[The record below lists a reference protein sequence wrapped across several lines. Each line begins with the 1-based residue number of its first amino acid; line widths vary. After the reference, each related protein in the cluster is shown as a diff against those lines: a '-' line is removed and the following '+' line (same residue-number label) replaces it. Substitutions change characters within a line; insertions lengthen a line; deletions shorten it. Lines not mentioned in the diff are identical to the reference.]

1 RMAPDNS
8 SHLDTTSTSTTTKE
22 TTGNSD
28 TASTSYQPLPE
39 MTPEI
44 YELEATDSGS
54 IGLVLR
60 AIYESGDV
68 SKFSRGLEHR
78 IHQYDKN
85 IQRVCSHHY
94 QGFIDSMKQLM
105 QLREKCA
112 AIKEEAE
119 EIDTT
124 IQEASGKMAEKTNAI
139 IKYRKQMRNA
149 MVAIDHIS
157 VLLPVLDNYA
167 KLHELMEQSK
177 YYQALKVLEELE
189 HTHFKLIGQYKLAK
203 DLAQNMDPLRKEI
216 EKKAYSEFKD
226 FLEAIAKAAGR
237 IGLHANKC
245 TAEMHSFGVSEADR
259 VRKLQEEARK
269 NAVSVK
275 VAISADGALIN
286 QANQDSPVVNKTPK
300 KASGFEDEPK
310 AAQDIVDFTPIHR
323 CSQIFNVL
331 GKKEEFEEYY
341 RGQREQ
347 QCQMVCKSMTK
358 IAPPK
363 QYSDWLNVIVG
374 FFVIEDHIHQ
384 TEPSLVTAQHT
395 ETLWKNASTAVFDVL
410 NSHFGTFSDVEIMIR
425 MKKMVLLFALT
436 MKSYGYDITRLYQL
450 LKQFTDQY
458 TELLMG
464 EYEAQFVRDLESDN
478 YTPIS
483 VENEEEFRAVVRQFP
498 FYKRSIEKEEYPRKF
513 PFSRF
518 VIAVYTQVK
527 NYLVNCLKFMENL
540 QMSHSDIEDAMR
552 KFANVLLVR
561 WSEHLKQNIHENRTL
576 IQLVQMTVNMG
587 YMEKSCESLGPFITR
602 IVNGG
607 ETPAHSTGHLVALSD
622 KVFRDART
630 EAEQQIEESLRKK
643 IDLFL
648 DNMAYDWELP
658 SSAGQASD
666 YIMDL
671 ISFLKATFLSFTNL
685 PNVLAKHVCIQICK
699 YVADSLLCILISPS
713 FRLVSR
719 GALEQ
724 FSLDVMQCEMFTA
737 QCPVPGLDNQ
747 TLPVTFATLRQ
758 LLDLVVHDDWTT
770 FCAEHRNERKTYDR
784 VKINDATLVL
794 EKKIEWEKKA
804 SGGLFSIKGSD
815 RKKLLESVLRQLR
828 VLAAEK

>member
-1 RMAPDNS
+1 SRMAPANS
-8 SHLDTTSTSTTTKE
+8 SHLDTTSTSTATKE

-28 TASTSYQPLPE
+28 TASTSYQTLPE

-44 YELEATDSGS
+44 YELESTDSGS

-68 SKFSRGLEHR
+68 TKFSRGLEHR

-112 AIKEEAE
+112 AIKEEAQ
-119 EIDTT
+119 EIDST
-124 IQEASGKMAEKTNAI
+124 IQSASAEMASKTTEI
-139 IKYRKQMRNA
+139 VKYRKQMRNA

-157 VLLPVLDNYA
+157 VCLPVLDNYA
-167 KLHELMEQSK
+167 KLLELMGQSK

-189 HTHFKLIGQYKLAK
+189 HTHFKLIEQYRFTQELSKS
-203 DLAQNMDPLRKEI
+203 MDPLRKEI

-226 FLEAIAKAAGR
+226 FLENIKKVACR
-237 IGLHANKC
+237 IGLHACKC

-269 NAVSVK
+269 NAVSVN

-286 QANQDSPVVNKTPK
+286 QDSAANKPAKRISDFDDSEQL
-300 KASGFEDEPK
+300 S
-310 AAQDIVDFTPIHR
+310 AQDLIDFTPIHR

-331 GKKEEFEEYY
+331 GKKDEFELYY
-341 RGQREQ
+341 RKQREQ
-347 QCQMVCKSMTK
+347 QCEIVCQT
-358 IAPPK
+358 PPK
-363 QYSDWLNVIVG
+363 MTTLKQYVDWLNEIVG
-374 FFVIEDHIHQ
+374 FFVVEDHIHL

-395 ETLWKNASTAVFDVL
+395 ENLWKNASTAVFDLL
-410 NSHFGTFSDVEIMIR
+410 NSHFGVFSDVEMMIR
-425 MKKMVLLFALT
+425 MKKVVLLFALT

-450 LKQFTDQY
+450 LKHFTDQY
-458 TELLMG
+458 TELLMR

-483 VENEEEFRAVVRQFP
+483 VDNDEEFRAVVRQFP
-498 FYKRSIEKEEYPRKF
+498 FYKRSIEKEDYPRKF

-540 QMSHSDIEDAMR
+540 QMSHSDIEDSMR

-561 WSEHLKQNIHENRTL
+561 WSEHLKQYIHENRTL

-607 ETPAHSTGHLVALSD
+607 ETPAHATGHLVALSD

-648 DNMAYDWELP
+648 DNIAYDWELP
-658 SSAGQASD
+658 SSAGHASD

-671 ISFLKATFLSFTNL
+671 ISFLKSTFISFTNL

-699 YVADSLLCILISPS
+699 YVADSLLSILTSPD
-713 FRLVSR
+713 FRIISR
-719 GALEQ
+719 GALDQ

-758 LLDLVVHDDWTT
+758 LIDLVVIDDWPT
-770 FCAEHRNERKTYDR
+770 FNAEYRNERKTYDR
-784 VKINDATLVL
+784 VKINDAIIIL
-794 EKKIEWEKKA
+794 EKKVEWEKKA
-804 SGGLFSIKGSD
+804 SGLFSIKGSD
-815 RKKLLESVLRQLR
+815 RKKYLETVIRQLR
-828 VLAAEK
+828 MLAAEK

>member
-1 RMAPDNS
+1 VSMATLGNS
-8 SHLDTTSTSTTTKE
+8 SMLDTTSTSTATKE
-22 TTGNSD
+22 TATGNSD

-68 SKFSRGLEHR
+68 TKFSRGLDHR

-94 QGFIDSMKQLM
+94 QGFIDSMKQMM

-112 AIKEEAE
+112 AIKDEAQK
-119 EIDTT
+119 IDTT
-124 IQEASGKMAEKTNAI
+124 IQTESSKMAEKTAEI
-139 IKYRKQMRNA
+139 VRYRKQMRNA

-157 VLLPVLDNYA
+157 ICLPVFDNYSR
-167 KLHELMEQSK
+167 LHELMEQSK

-189 HTHFKLIGQYKLAK
+189 HTHFKLIEQYRFTG
-203 DLAQNMDPLRKEI
+203 DLSNSLNPVRKQI
-216 EKKAYSEFKD
+216 EDKAYSEFKD
-226 FLEAIAKAAGR
+226 FLEIIKKVACR
-237 IGLHANKC
+237 VGLHACKC
-245 TAEMHSFGVSEADR
+245 TAEMHSFGISEADR

-269 NAVSVK
+269 NAVNVK

-286 QANQDSPVVNKTPK
+286 QESAPNKPLKRISDLDDSEQI
-300 KASGFEDEPK
+300 S
-310 AAQDIVDFTPIHR
+310 AQDMIDFTPIHR

-331 GKKEEFEEYY
+331 NKKETFEVYY
-341 RGQREQ
+341 RTQREQ
-347 QCQMVCKSMTK
+347 QCEMVCQAPSKMTTLK
-358 IAPPK
+358 H
-363 QYSDWLNVIVG
+363 YVDWLNEIVG
-374 FFVIEDHIHQ
+374 FFVVEDHIHL
-384 TEPSLVTAQHT
+384 TEPALVTSQHT
-395 ETLWKNASTAVFDVL
+395 ENLWKNASTAVFDVL
-410 NSHFGTFSDVEIMIR
+410 NSHFGVFSDVEMMIR
-425 MKKMVLLFALT
+425 MKKVVLLFSLT

-458 TELLMG
+458 TELLMR

-483 VENEEEFRAVVRQFP
+483 VDNEEEFRAIVRQFP
-498 FYKRSIEKEEYPRKF
+498 FYKRSIEKEEFPRKF

-518 VIAVYTQVK
+518 VMAVYTQVK

-540 QMSHSDIEDAMR
+540 QMSHSDIEDSMR
-552 KFANVLLVR
+552 KFANLLLVR
-561 WSEHLKQNIHENRTL
+561 WSEHLKQYIHENRTL

-607 ETPAHSTGHLVALSD
+607 EAPAHATGHLVALSD

-643 IDLFL
+643 VDLFL
-648 DNMAYDWELP
+648 DISAYDWELP
-658 SSAGQASD
+658 SSAGHASG

-671 ISFLKATFLSFTNL
+671 ISFLQTTFISFTNL

-699 YVADSLLCILISPS
+699 YVADSLLAVLTSPD
-713 FRLVSR
+713 FRIVSR
-719 GALEQ
+719 GALDQ

-758 LLDLVVHDDWTT
+758 LLDLVITDDWTT
-770 FCAEHRNERKTYDR
+770 FYPEYRNEKKTYDR
-784 VKINDATLVL
+784 VKINDAIIIL
-794 EKKIEWEKKA
+794 EKKVEWEKKA
-804 SGGLFSIKGSD
+804 SGFLSMKGSD
-815 RKKLLESVLRQLR
+815 RKKFLESTLRQLR
-828 VLAAEK
+828 ILAAER